1 MHRENEVD
9 EANKLTS
16 NSLEKNKKNT
26 ATTRNDLKEQW
37 TKKRSQDRRECLG
50 LFFWPWRPYFIAF
63 LNRLVFPSDIVGPEP
78 CRRAILRGSRRGR
91 IHWPRGAYSKQRVL
105 CTTQATCRI
114 LFQPWRGYE
123 SKRYF
128 EQQRFDWLG
137 CFQRLEPFPCCWP
150 RFNRRWYV
158 S

>member
-63 LNRLVFPSDIVGPEP
+63 LNRLVFPVISLALNRAGGLFSGAAAAAESIGPEAP
-78 CRRAILRGSRRGR
+78 IPNSGFFVPHKPPA
-91 IHWPRGAYSKQRVL
+91 
-105 CTTQATCRI
+105 
-114 LFQPWRGYE
+114 
-123 SKRYF
+123 
-128 EQQRFDWLG
+128 
-137 CFQRLEPFPCCWP
+137 
-150 RFNRRWYV
+150 
-158 S
+158 